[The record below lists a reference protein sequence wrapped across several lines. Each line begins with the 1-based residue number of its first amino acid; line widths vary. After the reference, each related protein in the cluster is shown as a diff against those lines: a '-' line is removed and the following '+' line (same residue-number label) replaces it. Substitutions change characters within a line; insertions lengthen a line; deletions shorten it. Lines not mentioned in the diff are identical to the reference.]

1 MRWPPIRL
9 PRSVVAV
16 WVWWTAAGVFFITRE
31 SLMRLFR
38 GERVPWVPVS
48 LAWMASVYIWAAL
61 TPAILWAG
69 RRWPIDADGPRRWR
83 NVAVHAGL
91 SALLSAARRSS
102 KRRCW
107 WRSARPRCPARRWRV
122 LVPVLLAYSF
132 HGGVIQD
139 WAIVAIQALLRSR
152 QRALAREREALELQM
167 GRTELARQ
175 LTASQLSALK
185 MQLQP
190 HFLFNTLGA
199 IMVLVQQGQRREAEA
214 MLARLS
220 DLLRL
225 VVDEVHMQ
233 EVPLWREL
241 EFLRLYLSI
250 EEVRFQD
257 RLGVRIA
264 TEPHLAD
271 AIVPHMV
278 LQPIVENAVGHGLGQ
293 SEEAVGIDIEARR
306 HDGQLVLTVSDDGR
320 GSAEGALK
328 RRGVGLTNT
337 ENRLAALYGG
347 AGSLRVDAGRRA
359 ASGSPWPAVPRR
371 GGGVRLKV
379 LIADDEPLARQGL
392 KLLISGEP
400 RVESI
405 CEARN
410 GREAVAVIRDQQ
422 PNLVLL
428 DVQMPRL
435 DGFAVVEAIGA
446 DGCPA

>member
-83 NVAVHAGL
+83 HVAVHAGL
-91 SALLSAARRSS
+91 SALLSAGASLVEAPVLVALGAS
-102 KRRCW
+102 PLPGA
-107 WRSARPRCPARRWRV
+107 SWRV
-122 LVPVLLAYSF
+122 LVPVLLAYTF
-132 HGGVIQD
+132 HGGVIQY
-139 WAIVAIQALLRSR
+139 WAVVAIQALLRSR
-152 QRALAREREALELQM
+152 QRAQAREREALELQM

-175 LTASQLSALK
+175 LSASQLSALK

-257 RLGVRIA
+257 RLRVRIA

-271 AIVPHMV
+271 AMVPHMV
-278 LQPIVENAVGHGLGQ
+278 LQPIVENAVRHGLGQ

-306 HDGQLVLTVSDDGR
+306 NDGQLVLTVSDDGR

-347 AGSLRVDAGRRA
+347 AGSLLVERRA
-359 ASGSPWPAVPRR
+359 PR
-371 GGGVRLKV
+371 GVRVTVAL
-379 LIADDEPLARQGL
+379 PFH
-392 KLLISGEP
+392 GE
-400 RVESI
+400 EGECS
-405 CEARN
+405 
-410 GREAVAVIRDQQ
+410 
-422 PNLVLL
+422 
-428 DVQMPRL
+428 
-435 DGFAVVEAIGA
+435 
-446 DGCPA
+446 

>member
-1 MRWPPIRL
+1 MRWPPSRL

-69 RRWPIDADGPRRWR
+69 RRWPLDADGPGRWR
-83 NVAVHAGL
+83 HVAVHAGL
-91 SALLSAARRSS
+91 SALLSAGASMVEAPVLVWLGAS
-102 KRRCW
+102 PLPGAS
-107 WRSARPRCPARRWRV
+107 WRA
-122 LVPVLLAYSF
+122 LVPVLLAYTF
-132 HGGVIQD
+132 HGGVIQY
-139 WAIVAIQALLRSR
+139 WAVVAIQALLRSR

-257 RLGVRIA
+257 RLRVRIA
-264 TEPHLAD
+264 TEPHLSD
-271 AIVPHMV
+271 AMVPHMV
-278 LQPIVENAVGHGLGQ
+278 LQPIVENAVRHGLGQ
-293 SEEAVGIDIEARR
+293 SEEAVGIDIEARQN
-306 HDGQLVLTVSDDGR
+306 DGQLVLTVSDDGR

-337 ENRLAALYGG
+337 ENRLTALYGV
-347 AGSLRVDAGRRA
+347 AGSLLVERRA
-359 ASGSPWPAVPRR
+359 PR
-371 GGGVRLKV
+371 GVRVTVAL
-379 LIADDEPLARQGL
+379 PFH
-392 KLLISGEP
+392 GE
-400 RVESI
+400 EGE
-405 CEARN
+405 CN
-410 GREAVAVIRDQQ
+410 
-422 PNLVLL
+422 
-428 DVQMPRL
+428 
-435 DGFAVVEAIGA
+435 
-446 DGCPA
+446 

>member
-83 NVAVHAGL
+83 HVAVHAGL
-91 SALLSAARRSS
+91 SALLSAGASLVEAPVLVALGAS
-102 KRRCW
+102 PLPGA
-107 WRSARPRCPARRWRV
+107 SWRV
-122 LVPVLLAYSF
+122 LVPVLLAYTF
-132 HGGVIQD
+132 HGGVIQY
-139 WAIVAIQALLRSR
+139 WAVVAIQALLRSR

-257 RLGVRIA
+257 RLRVRIA
-264 TEPHLAD
+264 TEPHLSD
-271 AIVPHMV
+271 AMVPHMV
-278 LQPIVENAVGHGLGQ
+278 LQPIVENAVRHGLGQ

-306 HDGQLVLTVSDDGR
+306 NDGQLVLTVSDDGR

-347 AGSLRVDAGRRA
+347 AGSLLVERRA
-359 ASGSPWPAVPRR
+359 PR
-371 GGGVRLKV
+371 GVRVTVAL
-379 LIADDEPLARQGL
+379 PFH
-392 KLLISGEP
+392 GE
-400 RVESI
+400 EGECS
-405 CEARN
+405 
-410 GREAVAVIRDQQ
+410 
-422 PNLVLL
+422 
-428 DVQMPRL
+428 
-435 DGFAVVEAIGA
+435 
-446 DGCPA
+446 

>member
-83 NVAVHAGL
+83 HVAVHAGL
-91 SALLSAARRSS
+91 SALLSAGASLVEAPVLVALGAS
-102 KRRCW
+102 PLPGA
-107 WRSARPRCPARRWRV
+107 SWRV
-122 LVPVLLAYSF
+122 LVPVLLAYTF
-132 HGGVIQD
+132 HGGVIQY
-139 WAIVAIQALLRSR
+139 WAVVAIQALLRSR

-250 EEVRFQD
+250 EQVRFQD
-257 RLGVRIA
+257 RLRVRIDA
-264 TEPHLAD
+264 EPHLTD
-271 AIVPHMV
+271 AMVPHMV
-278 LQPIVENAVGHGLGQ
+278 LQPIVENAVRHGLGE
-293 SEEAVGIDIEARR
+293 SEEAVGIDIEAR
-306 HDGQLVLTVSDDGR
+306 HDDGRLLLTVSDDGR
-320 GSAEGALK
+320 GNADGVLQ

-337 ENRLAALYGG
+337 ENRLTALYGG
-347 AGSLRVDAGRRA
+347 AGSLRVERRA
-359 ASGSPWPAVPRR
+359 PR
-371 GGGVRLKV
+371 GVRV
-379 LIADDEPLARQGL
+379 TVAMPLR
-392 KLLISGEP
+392 GE
-400 RVESI
+400 
-405 CEARN
+405 EA
-410 GREAVAVIRDQQ
+410 ECD
-422 PNLVLL
+422 
-428 DVQMPRL
+428 
-435 DGFAVVEAIGA
+435 
-446 DGCPA
+446 

>member
-83 NVAVHAGL
+83 HVAVHAGL
-91 SALLSAARRSS
+91 SALLSAGASLVEAPVLVALGAS
-102 KRRCW
+102 PLPGA
-107 WRSARPRCPARRWRV
+107 SWRV
-122 LVPVLLAYSF
+122 LVPVLLAYTF
-132 HGGVIQD
+132 HGGVIQY
-139 WAIVAIQALLRSR
+139 WAVVAIQALLRSR

-175 LTASQLSALK
+175 LTDSQLSALK

-257 RLGVRIA
+257 RLRVRIA

-271 AIVPHMV
+271 AMVPHM
-278 LQPIVENAVGHGLGQ
+278 
-293 SEEAVGIDIEARR
+293 
-306 HDGQLVLTVSDDGR
+306 VLTVSDDGR

-337 ENRLAALYGG
+337 ENRLTALYGG
-347 AGSLRVDAGRRA
+347 AGSLLVERRA
-359 ASGSPWPAVPRR
+359 PR
-371 GGGVRLKV
+371 GVRVTVAL
-379 LIADDEPLARQGL
+379 PFH
-392 KLLISGEP
+392 GE
-400 RVESI
+400 EGE
-405 CEARN
+405 CN
-410 GREAVAVIRDQQ
+410 
-422 PNLVLL
+422 
-428 DVQMPRL
+428 
-435 DGFAVVEAIGA
+435 
-446 DGCPA
+446 

>member
-16 WVWWTAAGVFFITRE
+16 WIWWTAAGVFFITRE

-48 LAWMASVYIWAAL
+48 FAWMASVYIWAAL

-69 RRWPIDADGPRRWR
+69 RRWPLDADWPGRWR
-83 NVAVHAGL
+83 HVAVHAGL
-91 SALLSAARRSS
+91 SALLSAGASIVEAPVLVALGAS
-102 KRRCW
+102 PLPGA
-107 WRSARPRCPARRWRV
+107 SWRV
-122 LVPVLLAYSF
+122 LVPVLLAYTF
-132 HGGVIQD
+132 HGGVIQY
-139 WAIVAIQALLRSR
+139 WAVVAIQALLRSR

-199 IMVLVQQGQRREAEA
+199 IMVLVQQGRRREAEA

-257 RLGVRIA
+257 RLRVRIA

-271 AIVPHMV
+271 AMVPHMV
-278 LQPIVENAVGHGLGQ
+278 LQPIVENAVRHGLGQ
-293 SEEAVGIDIEARR
+293 SEEAVGIDIEARQN
-306 HDGQLVLTVSDDGR
+306 DGQLVLTVSDDGR

-337 ENRLAALYGG
+337 ENRLTALYGG
-347 AGSLRVDAGRRA
+347 AGSLLVERRA
-359 ASGSPWPAVPRR
+359 PR
-371 GGGVRLKV
+371 GVRVTVAL
-379 LIADDEPLARQGL
+379 PFH
-392 KLLISGEP
+392 GE
-400 RVESI
+400 EGE
-405 CEARN
+405 CN
-410 GREAVAVIRDQQ
+410 
-422 PNLVLL
+422 
-428 DVQMPRL
+428 
-435 DGFAVVEAIGA
+435 
-446 DGCPA
+446 

>member
-1 MRWPPIRL
+1 MRWPAIRV
-9 PRSVVAV
+9 PRSVLAV
-16 WVWWTAAGVFFITRE
+16 WGAWTAAGLFFITRE
-31 SLMRLFR
+31 SLMLLYR
-38 GERVPWVPVS
+38 GERVPWVAMCVG
-48 LAWMASVYIWAAL
+48 WMASMHIWAAL

-69 RRWPIDADGPRRWR
+69 RRWPLDGDGQARWR
-83 NVAVHAGL
+83 HAAVHAGL
-91 SALLSAARRSS
+91 SAVLSAFASVVEAPLLVALGASPLPRLS
-102 KRRCW
+102 
-107 WRSARPRCPARRWRV
+107 WRA

-132 HGGVIQD
+132 HGGVIQY
-139 WAIVAIQALLRSR
+139 WAVVMIQALLRSR
-152 QRALAREREALELQM
+152 QRAQAREREALELQV

-199 IMVLVQQGQRREAEA
+199 IMVLSQQGQRREAEA

-257 RLGVRIA
+257 RLRVRIA
-264 TEPHLAD
+264 TEPHLSD
-271 AIVPHMV
+271 AMVPHMV
-278 LQPIVENAVGHGLGQ
+278 LQPIVENAVRHGLGQ

-320 GSAEGALK
+320 GSADGALT

-337 ENRLAALYGG
+337 ENRLTALYGD
-347 AGSLRVDAGRRA
+347 AGSLRVERRA
-359 ASGSPWPAVPRR
+359 PRGVRVTVAVPFH
-371 GGGVRLKV
+371 
-379 LIADDEPLARQGL
+379 
-392 KLLISGEP
+392 GE
-400 RVESI
+400 
-405 CEARN
+405 EA
-410 GREAVAVIRDQQ
+410 ECD
-422 PNLVLL
+422 
-428 DVQMPRL
+428 
-435 DGFAVVEAIGA
+435 
-446 DGCPA
+446 

>member
-83 NVAVHAGL
+83 HVAVHAGL
-91 SALLSAARRSS
+91 SALLSAGASLVEAPVLVALGAS
-102 KRRCW
+102 PLPGA
-107 WRSARPRCPARRWRV
+107 SWRV
-122 LVPVLLAYSF
+122 LVPVLLAYTF
-132 HGGVIQD
+132 HGGVIQY
-139 WAIVAIQALLRSR
+139 WAVVAIQALLRSR
-152 QRALAREREALELQM
+152 QRAQAREREALELQM

-175 LTASQLSALK
+175 LTDSQLSALK

-257 RLGVRIA
+257 RLRVRIA

-271 AIVPHMV
+271 AMVPHMV
-278 LQPIVENAVGHGLGQ
+278 LQPIVENAVRHGLGQ

-306 HDGQLVLTVSDDGR
+306 NDGQLVLTVSDDGR

-347 AGSLRVDAGRRA
+347 AGSLLVERRA
-359 ASGSPWPAVPRR
+359 PR
-371 GGGVRLKV
+371 GVRVTVAL
-379 LIADDEPLARQGL
+379 PFH
-392 KLLISGEP
+392 GE
-400 RVESI
+400 EGECS
-405 CEARN
+405 
-410 GREAVAVIRDQQ
+410 
-422 PNLVLL
+422 
-428 DVQMPRL
+428 
-435 DGFAVVEAIGA
+435 
-446 DGCPA
+446 

>member
-1 MRWPPIRL
+1 MRWPSIRL

-83 NVAVHAGL
+83 HVAVHAGL
-91 SALLSAARRSS
+91 SALLSAGASIVEAPVLVALGAS
-102 KRRCW
+102 PLPGA
-107 WRSARPRCPARRWRV
+107 SWRV
-122 LVPVLLAYSF
+122 LVPVLLAYTF
-132 HGGVIQD
+132 HGGVIQY
-139 WAIVAIQALLRSR
+139 WAVVAIQALLRSR

-257 RLGVRIA
+257 RLRVRIA
-264 TEPHLAD
+264 TEPHLSD
-271 AIVPHMV
+271 AMVPHMV
-278 LQPIVENAVGHGLGQ
+278 LQPIVENAVRHGLGQ
-293 SEEAVGIDIEARR
+293 SEEAVGIDIEARQN
-306 HDGQLVLTVSDDGR
+306 DGQLVLTVSDDGR
-320 GSAEGALK
+320 
-328 RRGVGLTNT
+328 
-337 ENRLAALYGG
+337 AAP
-347 AGSLRVDAGRRA
+347 RA
-359 ASGSPWPAVPRR
+359 R
-371 GGGVRLKV
+371 
-379 LIADDEPLARQGL
+379 
-392 KLLISGEP
+392 
-400 RVESI
+400 
-405 CEARN
+405 
-410 GREAVAVIRDQQ
+410 
-422 PNLVLL
+422 
-428 DVQMPRL
+428 
-435 DGFAVVEAIGA
+435 
-446 DGCPA
+446 